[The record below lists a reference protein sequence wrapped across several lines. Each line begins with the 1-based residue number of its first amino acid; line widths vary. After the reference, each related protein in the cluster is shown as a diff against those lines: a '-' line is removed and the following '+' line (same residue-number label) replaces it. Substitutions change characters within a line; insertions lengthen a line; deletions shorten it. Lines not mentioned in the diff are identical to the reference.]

1 MLLKIKTLL
10 LLVLILVG
18 SNVYAQND
26 PFSTGRQHK
35 GHFFL
40 YWGYNRAGFSKSNI
54 HFKGPE
60 YDFTLMDVNAKDQQ
74 EKLTFNKYFKL
85 NHITIPQYNYRLG
98 YWIRN
103 NLSVSVGLDHMKYV
117 VVQDQ
122 TVGIDGYIN
131 PRGNYTEHSTFSGDD
146 EIKLTKDFLKF
157 EHTDGLNYLSAQV
170 DYLPVT
176 WMIVPEKIEVSP
188 VVNAGLGVYIP
199 KTDVTLFG
207 YRMDNEFHIAGW
219 GASLMGGVHI
229 EFWRILFFRA
239 GFKLGYANLPDV
251 LTTGESYDR
260 ADHQFVFYQGFGVLG
275 ANFILF
281 KTKYQKEKEK
291 EQF

>member
-10 LLVLILVG
+10 LLILILMG

-60 YDFTLMDVNAKDQQ
+60 YDFTLMDVKAKDQQ

-98 YWIRN
+98 YWLEN
-103 NLSVSVGLDHMKYV
+103 NLSISVGLDHMKYV
-117 VVQDQ
+117 VVQNQ
-122 TVGIDGYIN
+122 TVDVEGHIY
-131 PRGNYTEHSTFSGDD
+131 PRGNYTEHSDFSEGDQV
-146 EIKLTKDFLKF
+146 KLTEDFLKF
-157 EHTDGLNYLSAQV
+157 EHTDGLNYLSAEV

-176 WMIVPEKIEVSP
+176 WMIIPEKIEVSP
-188 VVNAGLGVYIP
+188 VLNGGLGVYIP

-207 YRMDNEFHIAGW
+207 YRMDNKFHVAGW
-219 GASLMGGVHI
+219 GASLMAGIHI

-239 GFKLGYANLPDV
+239 GFKFGYANLPDV

-260 ADHQFVFYQGFGVLG
+260 ANHQFAFYQGFGALG

-281 KTKYQKEKEK
+281 KTKGQQAKEKL
-291 EQF
+291 